1 MAAAQRVEQVLYKR
15 NFIARESQSEPVEAR
30 VFTLTHL
37 QAKESYRASQRQREL
52 ESKPVSQR
60 EADRARHQVQ
70 ESKDELQS
78 EPRRFATKEPRPP

>member
-1 MAAAQRVEQVLYKR
+1 MSHREPV
-15 NFIARESQSEPVEAR
+15 IARESQSEPVEAR

-60 EADRARHQVQ
+60 EPDRARQQ
-70 ESKDELQS
+70 ATESQDEP
-78 EPRRFATKEPRPP
+78 ERFAAC